1 MVGISLMIMMTMIT
15 MAMIMMTMIM
25 MVIII
30 TTTQKM
36 GPRSGGCGHSGK
48 WLWVPEWSNV
58 NILQSIFILDKTL
71 PSSTNHHH
79 FQQSIANCIKP
90 LSSSTNHRH
99 HRQTIVITDNPS
111 SSSRPSSSSIGCLL
125 THLKK
130 MWFSIGPLVRVHDLE
145 QRLKSR
151 ARLDEWRRI
160 YIYTYM
166 IQTLH
171 WFCTLQLFE
180 GHKHAKRKQCTS
192 SFVFLSFPSEPKK
205 SA

>member
-1 MVGISLMIMMTMIT
+1 MTMIMISMIMMN
-15 MAMIMMTMIM
+15 MIM

-79 FQQSIANCIKP
+79 YQQTIANCIKP

-99 HRQTIVITDNPS
+99 HRQTIVITNKS
-111 SSSRPSSSSIGCLL
+111 SSSLTDHHNYRQTIVIIEAIFIINWMTFDSLEKKVIFYWSPCQGPRSWAKTEAL
-125 THLKK
+125 THNLYGENL
-130 MWFSIGPLVRVHDLE
+130 GP
-145 QRLKSR
+145 
-151 ARLDEWRRI
+151 
-160 YIYTYM
+160 
-166 IQTLH
+166 
-171 WFCTLQLFE
+171 
-180 GHKHAKRKQCTS
+180 G
-192 SFVFLSFPSEPKK
+192 
-205 SA
+205 